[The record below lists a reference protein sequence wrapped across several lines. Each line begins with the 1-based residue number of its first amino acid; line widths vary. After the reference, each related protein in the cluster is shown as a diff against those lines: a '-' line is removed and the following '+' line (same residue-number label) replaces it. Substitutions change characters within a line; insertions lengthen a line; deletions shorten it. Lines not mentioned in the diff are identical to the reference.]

1 MDPDRAVRPVDL
13 VVHVGTGKAGSS
25 SIQRTMNVNRERVA
39 AAGHLYV
46 RTPGVARHTR
56 LALYLKSDDAL
67 DLDPAWHRQK
77 AGNPTVFRRRFR
89 RRLMAEIADSGLD
102 RVIFSDETLFGS
114 PTPMLEELRR
124 LTDELGRS
132 LRVVV
137 YLRRQDDHLVSRY
150 QQNVKVG
157 EIRRLADRTLHLD
170 LSSTYDYA
178 ERLARLERVLEPTE
192 LVVRRFER
200 SAFRGGSLFDDFLG
214 AAGIEVPVGD
224 LEVSEDVNV
233 SLDAESVEFMRLLNL
248 RRVHSEGAR
257 VGVMDNRQLVR
268 RLAEAGSGGPT
279 LTLPDADLD
288 AFMERW
294 REGNDQVAR
303 RHFAAADGVL
313 FREPRR
319 TTGTTAEQRLDPAR
333 LDHFL
338 EVSEVPEE
346 LHIPL
351 RILAE
356 QEAGSGRG
364 PVTNREAPLTGP
376 RLA

>member
-1 MDPDRAVRPVDL
+1 M
-13 VVHVGTGKAGSS
+13 
-25 SIQRTMNVNRERVA
+25 
-39 AAGHLYV
+39 
-46 RTPGVARHTR
+46 
-56 LALYLKSDDAL
+56 
-67 DLDPAWHRQK
+67 
-77 AGNPTVFRRRFR
+77 
-89 RRLMAEIADSGLD
+89 
-102 RVIFSDETLFGS
+102 IFSDETLFGS

-124 LTDELGRS
+124 LTDEIGRS

-157 EIRRLADRTLHLD
+157 EIRRLADRTMHLD

-192 LVVRRFER
+192 LVVRRLER
-200 SAFRGGSLFDDFLG
+200 SAFRRGSLFDDFLE
-214 AAGIEVPVGD
+214 AAGVELPVGD
-224 LEVSEDVNV
+224 LEVSEEFNI
-233 SLDAESVEFMRLLNL
+233 SLAAESVEFLRLLNL

-257 VGVMDNRQLVR
+257 VGVMDNRELVR
-268 RLAEAGSGGPT
+268 RLAEAGSGPT

-288 AFMERW
+288 EFMERW

-303 RHFAAADGVL
+303 RHFGAADGVL

-319 TTGTTAEQRLDPAR
+319 TTGTIAEQRLDPAR

-346 LHIPL
+346 LHTPL

-356 QEAGSGRG
+356 QEAGPGRG
-364 PVTNREAPLTGP
+364 PVTN
-376 RLA
+376 